1 MAERSGFF
9 NARLV
14 DGVYDR
20 RYNAEDYRDNL
31 GAIISNGVRRSGD
44 NDLRVSAMG
53 GMQYSV
59 AIGRAWIKGGWYH
72 NDSTYV
78 GTVPTANVT
87 LPRID
92 RIVLRFNSSN
102 NVRDIHL
109 EYLTGEAASSP
120 VPPELTREGEI
131 YDLCLAE
138 IAVGA
143 NASTINQTNIT
154 DKRSDATLCGWITTP
169 VGYDDY
175 FVSIDGQMIDHLD
188 LIDEEWQG
196 MKDDWASVTLF
207 KKYEDRI
214 ELESTQTVVTVPIVQ
229 YNPNT
234 DILDIYVNGIYSV
247 KGVDYTLSG
256 NIVTFTVEKIA
267 GTEISFSV
275 YKSIDGSGDIASL
288 LDIVTQLQNTI
299 SNMADLS
306 EYDYIASGVQDNVK
320 LSEICNAFFDGTDDG
335 KHLKINVYGDFVATA
350 PYSGDG
356 TSVNRYKWLNVSPT
370 GAVSR
375 RITLDFSNC
384 SKIVLPI
391 ADGSYNIV
399 FHGKSMTVIGANV
412 EASNI
417 ANNTA
422 IEAFGS
428 TNGDIKA
435 IRCRFNLT
443 GYHRTFIGETGTF
456 EQCFAECSVVNG
468 EGYCF
473 YTNAEGLIRIFGGE
487 YRAYTQA
494 TLSNAMV
501 VKQSEAGAVVVTYSM
516 NCPTVAKS
524 GYRQTHAINATG
536 GSAVVRDTITQ
547 LTVTAGT
554 VSTTISA
561 SKPERG

>member
-143 NASTINQTNIT
+143 NAITINQTNIT

-299 SNMADLS
+299 GNMANLS
-306 EYDYIASGVQDNVK
+306 EYDYIASGLQDNVK

-435 IRCRFNLT
+435 IRCRFNFT

-494 TLSNAMV
+494 TSSNAMV
-501 VKQSEAGAVVVTYSM
+501 VKQSEAGAVVVAYSM

>member
-44 NDLRVSAMG
+44 NDLRVSVMG

-143 NASTINQTNIT
+143 NATTINQTNIT

-494 TLSNAMV
+494 TSSNAMV